1 WVRNEWDGSVTI
13 EIQGSEEQIDMV
25 LKAINNGRYIEIDN
39 MESRT
44 IPVDEEERSFR
55 TE

>member
-1 WVRNEWDGSVTI
+1 MTM
-13 EIQGSEEQIDMV
+13 EIQGTEEQIDKV
-25 LKAINNGRYIEIDN
+25 LKAINSGRYIEIDN

-44 IPVDEEERSFR
+44 IPVNEEERSFR